1 MTHQHGARQHV
12 CVLDSWSWLG
22 WIAPAT
28 ARASSG
34 EAGRSDRTDAGGAT
48 ISAREDFFDG
58 GAYDE
63 AEKELGRGRGGRRRP
78 LRAGVHRTPPPH
90 GHGVR
95 RRQEDEGPGQRRRR
109 PRRLALGR
117 QT

>member
-12 CVLDSWSWLG
+12 CVLDSC
-22 WIAPAT
+22 
-28 ARASSG
+28 SG
-34 EAGRSDRTDAGGAT
+34 EAGRSDRTDAGDALSDCAGYYGGAT